1 MRVLSSELSG
11 AVSTTAHALAVSVS
25 PGDTRLEARE
35 EKTVQLSRG
44 IFVNESQMKKRLF
57 QNNSNNL

>member
-1 MRVLSSELSG
+1 MLVLSSELSGDSPRDDLVRVLSSELSG

-35 EKTVQLSRG
+35 EK
-44 IFVNESQMKKRLF
+44 
-57 QNNSNNL
+57 NSLAL

>member
-1 MRVLSSELSG
+1 MLVLSSELSGDSPRDDLVRVLSSELSG

-35 EKTVQLSRG
+35 EKTV
-44 IFVNESQMKKRLF
+44 
-57 QNNSNNL
+57 

>member
-1 MRVLSSELSG
+1 MRVLYSEQSGDSPRDDLVRVLSSELSG

-35 EKTVQLSRG
+35 EK
-44 IFVNESQMKKRLF
+44 
-57 QNNSNNL
+57 NSLAL